1 MDRLSMS
8 VQYIKGVGP
17 KRATKLRRLNVFTV
31 EDLIYFFPRSYDDRR
46 KFSKIVDCV
55 EGQKF
60 ILKVQVTNHPTV
72 LRPRRNL
79 SILKIPVKDDT
90 GMAHLVWFNQDYLAD
105 SFRIGQ
111 VLIINGKIKRIG
123 NEIQITNPVYEFENS
138 SKGKVGR
145 IIPVYPLTDKLS
157 NNEMT
162 KIISNALKD
171 NLDQVVEVLPQEIIE
186 EFSLMPV
193 KEAISNMHFPV
204 SGEKFNEARRRLVF
218 EELLILQLGLFLIN
232 NKNKSNNQGIVFKK
246 VSEVEKFIKSLPF
259 ELTGAQK
266 KVIKEIEKDMECERQ
281 MNRLVQGDVGSGK
294 TVIAVLAMIKAW
306 KSGYQSVMMAP
317 TEILATQHYE
327 TVSEML
333 KNYDV
338 NCELLVGS
346 LTTKKKEEILQRLK
360 DGEIDVLIGTHA
372 VIQEDV
378 EFYKLGLA
386 ITDEQHRFGVKQR
399 AVLSQ
404 KGLNPDILVMTATP
418 IPRTLA
424 LILYGDLDI
433 SVIDELPPG
442 RKEIG
447 TYAVGLQMEKRVTEF
462 IKKQV
467 REGRQAYIV
476 SPLIEES
483 DSLNLKAAEELYN
496 KFKDETFKEFRLG
509 LLHGKMK
516 GEEKDYIMAQFKT
529 GNIDILISTTVIE
542 VGVNVPNASI
552 MVIYNAERFG
562 LAQLHQLRGRVGRG
576 EYKSYCILIS
586 EGKNKVARERMRIM
600 QKTND
605 GFEISEKDLE
615 LRGPGEFFGTRQHG
629 LPDLKIANLFT
640 DMDILK
646 LVQVKAH
653 DILDEDPNLQK
664 DKYSLI
670 KYKIIK
676 MFKDKIDNIVL
687 N

>member
-1 MDRLSMS
+1 MS